1 MKKVATILIFS
12 IVVLPSV
19 WADDWDIN
27 QNFVSIGIADQG
39 WTIDE
44 KYTGVKGLIDARY
57 TLSRRMGEV
66 QQTEDCCPPPHLLKG

>member
-12 IVVLPSV
+12 ILALPSAQ
-19 WADDWDIN
+19 ADDWDNN

-44 KYTGVKGLIDARY
+44 HQCRQLMDGAL
-57 TLSRRMGEV
+57 
-66 QQTEDCCPPPHLLKG
+66 